1 MENQV
6 KTNTDQKEQQLKKIS
21 KMSMIRALLPIA
33 GLIII
38 FLLFNVL
45 TNFRM
50 MKNLPLVLS
59 QVYVTMI
66 AATGVFFIMTMGG
79 LDFSQGSILGIASI
93 VVCMLSKTSIP
104 LAIVGGIVAGAVIG
118 AINGYFYVYRKIKS
132 FIVTICTMFLFRGFI
147 KYLTTNAPVAR
158 SAKLINFDSTGL
170 KIACTVLI
178 LVIGFV
184 LFRFT
189 KFGTYLKAIG
199 AGEKAAM
206 FSGIRTDRMKFWIY
220 VLAGAITGFA
230 AFINVIKVGSV
241 TSSGGNQLETQ
252 ILIALVLGGM
262 PISGG
267 AKVRFENI
275 IVGSLL
281 YIVLNSGLTMMGFTT
296 QLMQLIQG
304 VVFLVFVAVFADR
317 QSLQVIK

>member
-1 MENQV
+1 MGSQASVN
-6 KTNTDQKEQQLKKIS
+6 TNDKEQQLKKAS
-21 KMSMIRALLPIA
+21 KMSLIRSLLPIV
-33 GLIII
+33 GLVVI
-38 FLLFNVL
+38 FLLFNFL
-45 TNFRM
+45 TDFRM
-50 MKNLPLVLS
+50 MGNMSLVLS

-66 AATGVFFIMTMGG
+66 SAMGVFFIMTMGG
-79 LDFSQGSILGIASI
+79 LDFSQGSILGISSI
-93 VVCMLSKTSIP
+93 VVCMLSKYSIP
-104 LAIVGGIVAGAVIG
+104 LAIIGGIAAGAAIG
-118 AINGYFYVYRKIKS
+118 AINGYFYVNRKI
-132 FIVTICTMFLFRGFI
+132 ICTMFLFRGFI
-147 KYLTTNAPVAR
+147 KYLTTNAPVAG
-158 SAKLINFDSTGL
+158 SAKLINYDSTAL
-170 KIACTVLI
+170 KVACTVVI
-178 LVIGFV
+178 LAIGFV
-184 LFRFT
+184 AFRFT

-206 FSGIRTDRMKFWIY
+206 FSGIRTDRMKFLIY

-281 YIVLNSGLTMMGFTT
+281 YIVLNSGLTMMGFST
-296 QLMQLIQG
+296 QMMQLIQG
-304 VVFLVFVAVFADR
+304 IVFLIFVAVFADR
-317 QSLQVIK
+317 ESIQVIK

>member
-1 MENQV
+1 MEKNER
-6 KTNTDQKEQQLKKIS
+6 TLKFYE
-21 KMSMIRALLPIA
+21 MPLFRALLPVA
-33 GLIII
+33 GLIIVFLI
-38 FLLFNVL
+38 FNIL
-45 TNFRM
+45 TDFRM
-50 MKNLPLVLS
+50 MQKLPLVLS
-59 QVYVTMI
+59 QLYVTMI
-66 AATGVFFIMTMGG
+66 SAMGVFFIMTMGG
-79 LDFSQGSILGIASI
+79 LDFSQGSILGISSI
-93 VVCMLSKTSIP
+93 VVCMLSKVSIP
-104 LAIVGGIVAGAVIG
+104 LAILGGIAAGAAIG
-118 AINGYFYVYRKIKS
+118 AINGYFYVNRKIKS

-147 KYLTTNAPVAR
+147 KYLTTEAPVGGAPE
-158 SAKLINFDSTGL
+158 LINLDSTTL
-170 KIACTVLI
+170 KIVCTAVVLI
-178 LVIGFV
+178 IGFI

-206 FSGIRTDRMKFWIY
+206 FSGIRTDKMKLLIY

-230 AFINVIKVGSV
+230 AFVNVIKVGSV

-281 YIVLNSGLTMMGFTT
+281 YVVLNSGLTMMGFTT
-296 QLMQLIQG
+296 QMMQLIQG
-304 VVFLVFVAVFADR
+304 VVFLVFVAIFADR

>member
-6 KTNTDQKEQQLKKIS
+6 KTSTENKEQQLKKLS
-21 KMSMIRALLPIA
+21 KMTMIRSLLPIA

-38 FLLFNVL
+38 FLMFNAL

-50 MKNLPLVLS
+50 MNNLPLVLS

-66 AATGVFFIMTMGG
+66 SATGVFFIMTMGG

-93 VVCMLSKTSIP
+93 VVCMVSKTSIP
-104 LAIVGGIVAGAVIG
+104 LAIVAGIAVGAAIG

-147 KYLTTNAPVAR
+147 KYLTTNAPVAG
-158 SAKLINFDSTGL
+158 SAKLINYDSTAL
-170 KIACTVLI
+170 KMTLTIIVV
-178 LVIGFV
+178 VIGFIA
-184 LFRFT
+184 FRFT

-206 FSGIRTDRMKFWIY
+206 FSGIRTDRMKFLIY

-281 YIVLNSGLTMMGFTT
+281 YIVLSSGLTMMGFTT
-296 QLMQLIQG
+296 QMMQLIQG
-304 VVFLVFVAVFADR
+304 VVFLIFVAVFADR